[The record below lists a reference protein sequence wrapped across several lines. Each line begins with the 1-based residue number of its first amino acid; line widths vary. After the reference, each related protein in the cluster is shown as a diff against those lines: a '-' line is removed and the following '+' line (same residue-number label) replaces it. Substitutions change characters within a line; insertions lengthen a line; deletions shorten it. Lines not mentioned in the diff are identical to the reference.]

1 MICDLFPPAYMFTVC
16 VGGRLDVVFLVPAST
31 DRVNLARPLRELL
44 TSAAGSLNTI
54 GPRDSQVNAREE
66 YVSDTD
72 WVMFGKSGTK
82 NTKEQADDRAKGIC
96 Y

>member
-1 MICDLFPPAYMFTVC
+1 MISDLFLPAYMFTVC

-66 YVSDTD
+66 YISNTD
-72 WVMFGKSGTK
+72 WVMFGKNGTK
-82 NTKEQADDRAKGIC
+82 NTKEQAHDRTKGNC